1 MASASRDTPLG
12 WQTPRTGAGARG
24 RQACDTPRVPRQ
36 REACGRHAPGPN
48 ASLPASPGRP
58 FSFLPNRRPMDDL
71 MPFFLGALWS
81 ESWLL
86 LLLLGLLTGPSCE
99 PVELR
104 GQKTTLNKRPHR
116 VTPPPC
122 DLEIWFECLLL
133 KLHAGA
139 PSRPRRQDRVLPG
152 RPRLPG
158 LVSFPGSP
166 GPRPCSEGTA
176 DPTLGSPLSRR
187 SSALGWPRRPAQC
200 ALATAW
206 HRTKRPGR
214 SLRERAPPR
223 RTQWTGS
230 GVGSHRPWGTGL

>member
-187 SSALGWPRRPAQC
+187 SSALPAAPTTPGVAAKASTVC
-200 ALATAW
+200 SGDCLAQNKA
-206 HRTKRPGR
+206 PG
-214 SLRERAPPR
+214 P
-223 RTQWTGS
+223 
-230 GVGSHRPWGTGL
+230 